1 MQLLA
6 NDSRYVSA
14 TIETEAISLAAGAW
28 LAGKRCAVFCQ
39 NSGLGNLINPLSSL
53 NNPFSIPS
61 LLVLGWRGAPGVED
75 EPQHLLMGKTTREML
90 ALMEVESLILPTDRE
105 AMYRCVIEAAN
116 IMDKTGRPVALLV
129 RPNSF
134 SPHEKKSDFR
144 QKKSANTQKT
154 DIFEQKT
161 HSTPP
166 ARFETLKSMLPILPE
181 NAAVVATTGKCG
193 RELFTLSDRPQHF
206 YMVGSMGSAS
216 AIGLGIAINQRDR
229 PVVVLDGDGA
239 ALMRLGTMA
248 TIGAEAPRNL
258 VHIILDNGTHDST
271 GGQPTGSQ
279 NVDFVQIAGSV
290 GYRTAH
296 RCDTLS
302 GLQSALKEALKGQGP
317 HLIHMAI
324 RPGSID
330 DLGRPTLSPADVAK
344 RFRQFLT
351 T

>member
-6 NDSRYVSA
+6 NDGRYVAA

-28 LAGKRCAVFCQ
+28 LAGKRSAVFCQ

-61 LLVLGWRGAPGVED
+61 LLVLGWRGAPGADD
-75 EPQHLLMGKTTREML
+75 EPQHLLMGKTTQEML
-90 ALMEVESLILPTDRE
+90 ALMDVESLILPTDRE
-105 AMYRCVIEAAN
+105 AMHRCVIKAADT
-116 IMDKTGRPVALLV
+116 METTGKPVALLV
-129 RPNSF
+129 HPNSF
-134 SPHEKKSDFR
+134 STGTKKSDLE
-144 QKKSANTQKT
+144 QKKSANSQKT

-161 HSTPP
+161 HGTPTT
-166 ARFETLKSMLPILPE
+166 RFEALKTILPDLPE
-181 NAAVVATTGKCG
+181 NAAVIATTGKCG

-216 AIGLGIAINQRDR
+216 AIGLGVSLCQQNR

-248 TIGAEAPRNL
+248 TIGAEAPQNL
-258 VHIILDNGTHDST
+258 IHVILDNGAHDST

-279 NVDFVQIAGSV
+279 NVDFVQIASAV
-290 GYRTAH
+290 GYQAAH

-302 GLQSALKEALKGQGP
+302 GLQSALKDALNGKGP

-324 RPGSID
+324 RPGSVN
-330 DLGRPTLSPADVAK
+330 DLGRPTLSPTDVAK